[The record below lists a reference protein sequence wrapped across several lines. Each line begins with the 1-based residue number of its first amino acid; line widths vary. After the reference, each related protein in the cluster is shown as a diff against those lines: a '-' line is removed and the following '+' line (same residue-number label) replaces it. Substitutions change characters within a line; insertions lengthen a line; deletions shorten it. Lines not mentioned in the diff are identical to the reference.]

1 MNLTDE
7 ALEEWRAHPVSEA
20 VKDALGRSITLQIAA
35 CKEAAWA
42 GTPWSDAERLALHRA
57 RTLFDDI
64 FEASADDFGAIMEI
78 HE

>member
-1 MNLTDE
+1 MLTDE

-20 VKDALGRSITLQIAA
+20 VKDALTRSITLQIAA

-42 GTPWSDAERLALHRA
+42 GTPWPDAERLALHRVH
-57 RTLFDDI
+57 TLFGDL
-64 FEASADDFGAIMEI
+64 FEADAADFAAIMEI